1 LTLKSDS
8 SSSFSSSPSSSS
20 SSSSC
25 TATASSSTAN
35 LGPGYDVFGLGLDAF
50 EDTVKITT
58 TRKRMTMSNRS
69 KKQITIKM
77 SDEEARSGKGIEG
90 REGGGVGITIPSNP
104 EDNSAGLVVKR
115 MAEDFHI
122 KYDLDIHILKKVP
135 AGFGMGSSAASAA
148 AAAVAFDTLF
158 DLKIEKTKLVEYAAE
173 GEVASAGIK
182 HYDNVSGSLLGG
194 FVIVRTSPKLEF
206 IRIEPPKD
214 LVLVIAV
221 PLIQVPKRKTEVAR
235 RVLPSAVPLKSVVH
249 NVSNASTIVAGFM
262 SKDIEMIAKGIDDVI
277 VEPARKHLIPGYDE
291 VKRKAIKAGAL
302 AVTISGAGPSI
313 ISFLKSNKNGKE
325 VADAMVAGFKQAKIE
340 SMTVIC
346 RPSTGAKVVSVKK

>member
-1 LTLKSDS
+1 LTLKSAS
-8 SSSFSSSPSSSS
+8 SSTSSF
-20 SSSSC
+20 SSC

-50 EDTVKITT
+50 EDIVKITT
-58 TRKRMTMSNRS
+58 TKKRMITSNTS
-69 KKQITIKM
+69 KKRQISIKM
-77 SDEEARSGKGIEG
+77 SDKGSGEAERGEGIL
-90 REGGGVGITIPSNP
+90 IPSNP
-104 EDNSAGLVVKR
+104 EDNSAGLVVKK

-122 KYDLDIHILKKVP
+122 DYDLDMDIQKKVP

-148 AAAVAFDTLF
+148 AAAVAFDKLF

-173 GEVASAGIK
+173 GEVASAGTK

-206 IRIEPPKD
+206 IRIEPPRD
-214 LVLVIAV
+214 LILVIAI
-221 PLIQVPKRKTEVAR
+221 PIIKVPKRKTEIAR
-235 RVLPSAVPLKSVVH
+235 SVLPNQVPLKSVVH

-262 SKDIEMIAKGIDDVI
+262 SKDIEMIAKGVDDII

-291 VKRKAIKAGAL
+291 VKRNATKAGAL

-313 ISFLKSNKNGKE
+313 ISFLKSNKDGKK
-325 VADAMVAGFKQAKIE
+325 VAGAMAAGFKEAKIE
-340 SMTVIC
+340 SRTVVC
-346 RPSTGAKVVSVKK
+346 HSSTGAKIVSIKK

>member
-8 SSSFSSSPSSSS
+8 SSLS

-77 SDEEARSGKGIEG
+77 SDEEEKRSGEGIEG
-90 REGGGVGITIPSNP
+90 REREEGEKITIPSNP
-104 EDNSAGLVVKR
+104 EDNSAGLVVKK

-122 KYDLDIHILKKVP
+122 DYDLDIHILKKVP

-148 AAAVAFDTLF
+148 AAAVAFDNLF
-158 DLKIEKTKLVEYAAE
+158 DLKIDKTKLVEYAAE

-221 PLIQVPKRKTEVAR
+221 PLIKVPKRKTEVAR
-235 RVLPSAVPLKSVVH
+235 SVLPSAVPLKSVVH

-262 SKDIEMIAKGIDDVI
+262 SKDIEMIAKGIDDII

-291 VKRKAIKAGAL
+291 VKRNATKAGAL

-313 ISFLKSNKNGKE
+313 ISFLKSDNDGKE
-325 VADAMVAGFKQAKIE
+325 VADAMAAGFKQAKIE

-346 RPSTGAKVVSVKK
+346 HPSTGAKVVSVKK

>member
-8 SSSFSSSPSSSS
+8 SSFSSC
-20 SSSSC
+20 SSC

-50 EDTVKITT
+50 EDRVKITT
-58 TRKRMTMSNRS
+58 TRKRIIMSNRS
-69 KKQITIKM
+69 KKQITIKIL
-77 SDEEARSGKGIEG
+77 DEEWRSSKGIEG
-90 REGGGVGITIPSNP
+90 REEGEKITIPSNP

-122 KYDLDIHILKKVP
+122 DYDLDIHILKKVP

-148 AAAVAFDTLF
+148 AAAVAFDNLF
-158 DLKIEKTKLVEYAAE
+158 DLKIDKTKLVEYAAE
-173 GEVASAGIK
+173 GEVASAGTK

-235 RVLPSAVPLKSVVH
+235 SVLPSAVPLKSVVH

-291 VKRKAIKAGAL
+291 VKRKATKAGAL

-313 ISFLKSNKNGKE
+313 ISFLKSNTDGKE
-325 VADAMVAGFKQAKIE
+325 VADAMAAGFKQAKIE

-346 RPSTGAKVVSVKK
+346 HSSTGAKVVSVKK

>member
-1 LTLKSDS
+1 MTLKSDS
-8 SSSFSSSPSSSS
+8 SSLSS

-50 EDTVKITT
+50 EDRVKITT

-69 KKQITIKM
+69 KKQIIIKM
-77 SDEEARSGKGIEG
+77 SDEEERSGKRG
-90 REGGGVGITIPSNP
+90 RGRGGGITIPSNP

-115 MAEDFHI
+115 MAKEFHI
-122 KYDLDIHILKKVP
+122 EYDLDINILKKVP

-148 AAAVAFDTLF
+148 AAAVAFDNLF
-158 DLKIEKTKLVEYAAE
+158 DLKIDKTKLVEYAAE

-221 PLIQVPKRKTEVAR
+221 PLIKVPKRKTEVAR
-235 RVLPSAVPLKSVVH
+235 SVLPNAVPLKSVVH

-291 VKRKAIKAGAL
+291 VKRKATKAGAL

-325 VADAMVAGFKQAKIE
+325 VADAMAAGFKQAKIE

-346 RPSTGAKVVSVKK
+346 HPSTGAKVVSIKK

>member
-1 LTLKSDS
+1 LILKSAS
-8 SSSFSSSPSSSS
+8 ATTFTTSTY
-20 SSSSC
+20 SSC

-50 EDTVKITT
+50 EDRVKITT
-58 TRKRMTMSNRS
+58 TKKKKKKTTSNRS
-69 KKQITIKM
+69 NEKQITIKM
-77 SDEEARSGKGIEG
+77 SEESSSKGKGV
-90 REGGGVGITIPSNP
+90 GGIIIPTNP

-122 KYDLDIHILKKVP
+122 EYDLDINILKKVP

-148 AAAVAFDTLF
+148 AAAVAFDKLF

-173 GEVASAGIK
+173 GEVASAGTK

-214 LVLVIAV
+214 LVLVIAI
-221 PLIQVPKRKTEVAR
+221 PLIRVPKRKTEVAR
-235 RVLPSAVPLKSVVH
+235 SVLPTQVPLKSVVH

-291 VKRKAIKAGAL
+291 VKRKATKAGAL

-325 VADAMVAGFKQAKIE
+325 IAAAMAAGFNAAKIE
-340 SMTVIC
+340 SRTVIC
-346 RPSTGAKVVSVKK
+346 HSSTGAKVVSVS

>member
-8 SSSFSSSPSSSS
+8 SSFSSSSS

-58 TRKRMTMSNRS
+58 TRKRTTMSNRS

-77 SDEEARSGKGIEG
+77 SDEEGRSSKRDRG
-90 REGGGVGITIPSNP
+90 RQGGGEITIPSNP

-122 KYDLDIHILKKVP
+122 DYDLDINILKKVP

-148 AAAVAFDTLF
+148 AAAVAFDNLF
-158 DLKIEKTKLVEYAAE
+158 DLKIDKTKLVEYAAE
-173 GEVASAGIK
+173 GEVASAGTK

-221 PLIQVPKRKTEVAR
+221 PLIKVPKRKTEVAR
-235 RVLPSAVPLKSVVH
+235 SVLPNAVPLKSVVH

-262 SKDIEMIAKGIDDVI
+262 SKDIKMIAKGIDDVI

-313 ISFLKSNKNGKE
+313 ISFLKSNKDGNE
-325 VADAMVAGFKQAKIE
+325 VAEAMAAGFKQAKIE

-346 RPSTGAKVVSVKK
+346 HPSTGAKVVSIKK

>member
-8 SSSFSSSPSSSS
+8 SSLS

-25 TATASSSTAN
+25 TAIASSSTAN

-58 TRKRMTMSNRS
+58 TRKRMTISNRS

-77 SDEEARSGKGIEG
+77 SDEGEKRSGKGIEG
-90 REGGGVGITIPSNP
+90 RERGVGEKITIPSNP
-104 EDNSAGLVVKR
+104 EENSAGLVVKR

-122 KYDLDIHILKKVP
+122 DYDLDIHIQKEVP

-148 AAAVAFDTLF
+148 AAAVAFDNLF
-158 DLKIEKTKLVEYAAE
+158 DLKIDKTKLVEYAAE
-173 GEVASAGIK
+173 GEVASAGTK

-235 RVLPSAVPLKSVVH
+235 SVLPSAVPLKSVVH

-325 VADAMVAGFKQAKIE
+325 VADAMAAGFKQAKIE

-346 RPSTGAKVVSVKK
+346 HPSTGAKVVSVKK

>member
-8 SSSFSSSPSSSS
+8 SSLS

-25 TATASSSTAN
+25 TAAASSSTAN

-58 TRKRMTMSNRS
+58 TRKRMIMSNRS
-69 KKQITIKM
+69 KKQITIKIL
-77 SDEEARSGKGIEG
+77 DEEWRSSKGIEG
-90 REGGGVGITIPSNP
+90 REEGEKITIPSNP

-122 KYDLDIHILKKVP
+122 DYDLDIHILKKVP

-148 AAAVAFDTLF
+148 AAAVAFDNLF
-158 DLKIEKTKLVEYAAE
+158 DLKIDKTKLVEYAAE

-221 PLIQVPKRKTEVAR
+221 PLIKVPKRKTEVAR
-235 RVLPSAVPLKSVVH
+235 SVLPNAVPLKSVVH

-291 VKRKAIKAGAL
+291 VKRKATKAGAL

-313 ISFLKSNKNGKE
+313 ISFLKSNTDGKE
-325 VADAMVAGFKQAKIE
+325 VADAMAAGFKQAKIE

-346 RPSTGAKVVSVKK
+346 HSSTGAKVVSVKK

>member
-8 SSSFSSSPSSSS
+8 SSFSSSS

-50 EDTVKITT
+50 EDRVKITT
-58 TRKRMTMSNRS
+58 TRKRTTMSNRS

-77 SDEEARSGKGIEG
+77 SDEEERRGKRG
-90 REGGGVGITIPSNP
+90 RGGEGGGGITIPSNP

-122 KYDLDIHILKKVP
+122 DYDLDINILKKVP
-135 AGFGMGSSAASAA
+135 TGFGMGSSAASAA
-148 AAAVAFDTLF
+148 AAAVAFDNLF
-158 DLKIEKTKLVEYAAE
+158 DLKIDKTKLVEYAAE
-173 GEVASAGIK
+173 GEVASAGTK

-235 RVLPSAVPLKSVVH
+235 SVLPNAVPLKSVVH

-291 VKRKAIKAGAL
+291 VKRKATKAGAL

-313 ISFLKSNKNGKE
+313 ISFLKSNKDGKE
-325 VADAMVAGFKQAKIE
+325 VAEAMVAGFKQAKIE

-346 RPSTGAKVVSVKK
+346 HSSTGAKVVSVKK